1 MVVQLIYPEI
11 KELIQNRD
19 FLTLRDILIEWD
31 PSELAE
37 LISEVK
43 EEDQVII
50 FRLLPRD
57 LATKTFEY
65 LELDV
70 QENLL
75 KAMGQE
81 QVANILNDMSPDDR
95 TALFEELPAEVTKQ
109 LLMLLS
115 PVERS
120 IALTL
125 LGYPESSVGRLM
137 TPDYIAVKKDWSI
150 KEVLDYIRENGKNSE
165 TLNIIY
171 VVDDKNQLI
180 DDIRIREILLAP
192 LESKIS
198 DIMDENFI
206 ALKATDDQ
214 EVALELFKK
223 YDRVALPVTDSNGI
237 LIGIVTVDDVLD
249 VAEEEATE
257 DIHKMG
263 AVTTLEYPYMDTPF
277 FEMVKKR
284 ATWLV
289 VLFIGEMLTATAMGF
304 FEEEIAKAVV
314 LALFVPLIISS
325 GGNSGS
331 QASTL
336 ITRSLALGEIDI
348 GDWFRVMKREILS
361 GLCLGIILAIIGFLR
376 ISIWEYAFHMYGD
389 HWLLVALTV
398 SLSLV
403 GVVMWGTISGS
414 MLPLILKT
422 LKVDPATSSAP
433 FVATLSD
440 VTGLVIY
447 FSIAIMLLSGV
458 LL

>member
-171 VVDDKNQLI
+171 VVDDKNKLI

-249 VAEEEATE
+249 VAEEEAT
-257 DIHKMG
+257 
-263 AVTTLEYPYMDTPF
+263 
-277 FEMVKKR
+277 
-284 ATWLV
+284 
-289 VLFIGEMLTATAMGF
+289 
-304 FEEEIAKAVV
+304 
-314 LALFVPLIISS
+314 
-325 GGNSGS
+325 
-331 QASTL
+331 
-336 ITRSLALGEIDI
+336 
-348 GDWFRVMKREILS
+348 
-361 GLCLGIILAIIGFLR
+361 
-376 ISIWEYAFHMYGD
+376 
-389 HWLLVALTV
+389 
-398 SLSLV
+398 
-403 GVVMWGTISGS
+403 
-414 MLPLILKT
+414 
-422 LKVDPATSSAP
+422 
-433 FVATLSD
+433 
-440 VTGLVIY
+440 
-447 FSIAIMLLSGV
+447 
-458 LL
+458 

>member
-11 KELIQNRD
+11 KELIQARD

-37 LISEVK
+37 LISDIK
-43 EEDQVII
+43 EEDQAIL
-50 FRLLPRD
+50 FRLLPRE

-65 LELDV
+65 LELEA

-95 TALFEELPAEVTKQ
+95 TALLEELPAEVTKQ
-109 LLMLLS
+109 LLMLLT
-115 PVERS
+115 PEERS
-120 IALTL
+120 VALTL

-137 TPDYIAVKKDWSI
+137 TPDYIAVKKEWTI

-171 VVDDKNQLI
+171 VVDEKNKLI
-180 DDIRIREILLAP
+180 DDIKIREILLAP
-192 LESKIS
+192 LDSKIS
-198 DIMDENFI
+198 DIMDENFV

-214 EVALELFKK
+214 EVALEKFKK
-223 YDRVALPVTDSNGI
+223 YDRVALPVTDSDGI

-263 AVTTLEYPYMDTPF
+263 AVTALEYPYMDTPF
-277 FEMVKKR
+277 LEMVKKR

-289 VLFIGEMLTATAMGF
+289 ILFVGEMLTATAMGF
-304 FEEEIAKAVV
+304 FEDEIARAVV

-336 ITRSLALGEIDI
+336 LTRALALGEIDSK
-348 GDWFRVMKREILS
+348 DWLKVMKREIPS
-361 GLCLGIILAIIGFLR
+361 GFCLGTILAIIGFLR
-376 ISIWEYAFHMYGD
+376 IAIWEYSFHIYGE
-389 HWLLVALTV
+389 HWLLVSLTV
-398 SLSLV
+398 SLSLI
-403 GVVMWGTISGS
+403 GVVMWGTLSGS
-414 MLPLILKT
+414 MLPLILKS

-447 FSIAIMLLSGV
+447 FSLAILLLRGT